1 MNKNTT
7 ISYFISFIIFFI
19 YSLTFFKNIFLAVLL
34 SLIISLKAYLIVFQI
49 LMKNNL
55 RTKRLMFREFLDIF
69 NTNIIAGNNFY
80 NSLKNTS
87 IEIKN
92 IFYEKIF
99 IVKYLDNLILD
110 IDNGNNIIDSLLN
123 FKEKCDLEEVDIF
136 VESIIIAVKSGLDI
150 SKMTD
155 VSKDMLT
162 ENISLELEIATLVN
176 NAKREFLIMTILPVI
191 ILFLVNFSNTQVLN
205 FTDYIVRVPVFI
217 IFLFSFYIGYKIVN
231 LEI

>member
-7 ISYFISFIIFFI
+7 IAYFISFIIFFI

>member
-205 FTDYIVRVPVFI
+205 FTDYMVRVPVFI